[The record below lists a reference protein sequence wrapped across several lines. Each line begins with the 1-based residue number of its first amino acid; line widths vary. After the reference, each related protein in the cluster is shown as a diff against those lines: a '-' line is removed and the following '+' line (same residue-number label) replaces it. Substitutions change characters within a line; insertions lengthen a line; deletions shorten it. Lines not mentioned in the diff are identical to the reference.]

1 MLGHRKWAVGMGVQ
15 ELARGLVEAY
25 NVKDADA
32 FGSLFTDDAQ
42 FVNVLGDRR
51 RGRAEIAESHRH
63 AFTTVLAGTSL
74 RPEGLDVEALG
85 NDLEIGVLEW
95 RRDRAA
101 DAPPVGAPAGT
112 GIMTLVARRDGDGWR
127 LAAAS
132 NVPVTEPPGAPPAR

>member
-1 MLGHRKWAVGMGVQ
+1 MGVRD
-15 ELARGLVEAY
+15 LARDLVDAY
-25 NVKDADA
+25 NDKDAEA

-51 RGRAEIAESHRH
+51 RGRVEIAESHRH

-74 RPEGLDVEALG
+74 SAEGLDVEALG
-85 NDLEIGVLEW
+85 NDLEVGVLEW

-112 GIMTLVARRDGDGWR
+112 GVFTLVARRDGDRWR

-132 NVPVTEPPGAPPAR
+132 NVPVTQPPGAPPLR